1 MAEVTWNLGGLGPE
15 VQETAREAARRS
27 GLTVAEWLQ
36 TVILESAADE
46 GVTTPHPAVTSMQ
59 DGPGS
64 RDSNLESLQ
73 ERLEQLANQLGRL
86 TRGEDDAP
94 AQASGGASV
103 EQSEFITALRS
114 LEARLQVIT
123 QETIA
128 QGDAPAHELGQ
139 ALSRIN
145 HRLDFLANE
154 GRVTSSELERRIAAV
169 DRVLQTLNGP
179 DAVSE
184 GGLREQLAEAVPE
197 SESPGSAYDEPPIEP
212 SRVQPEAPAKSASRS
227 ALDDA
232 IAQIE
237 ARQRALDGPPAAP
250 APQPVFATQMPEK
263 PAVAE
268 SSRSIA
274 DDRLSGLEQRLQRL
288 SQQLDALHGPN
299 GFEDAIAALRD
310 DLSDISQK
318 ITDAAPRRAMEAIE
332 TEVRTLGQRID
343 LGRDDGVDG
352 EALAGIERGLQ
363 QVRDVLHTLAPAESL
378 ANVRNEVRALH
389 SMIES
394 VAASGSDNTTLRQIQ
409 ASVAD
414 LRAIAARAASG
425 EALIVLAEEVQI
437 LGDKVDRFI
446 GPSVNSKDALASLD
460 RRFGEFAEA
469 VQTQREDSASITS
482 ENVVSVIETL
492 SRKLDQTEIARD
504 NTATFEQIG
513 RQLAHLNEK
522 LEAADARLGNLGAIE
537 SGLSELFRHFDT
549 FRDTAITAARAA
561 HEVASARGHVRE
573 GDVDALKQDIDTL
586 RQTQQTTER
595 KTQDTL
601 EAVHG
606 TLERMVE
613 RLALVEKERPADP
626 RTRSPHPDA
635 PYSAEA
641 LTRSPLSAL
650 QAPPTVPRDGTT
662 SFDKRPGDNT
672 SGIVTMPPMAAAM
685 AERRPIDPSLPADTP
700 LEPGIG
706 ARGRNP
712 TSAAERIAVS
722 EAVLGDANPG
732 SEPDSKAN
740 FIAAARRAA
749 QAAANMSAPPAEE
762 PPALK
767 TGSSSRFGAIAQK
780 FTGKR
785 LLMVGL
791 ALFVAGGSAHILV
804 NVHPAGDL
812 WRSLS
817 AHMVSLQANLLLDEA
832 RKQETAAIPAAP
844 KSGPEMAKPAQQTS
858 AAIQPEKALAGP
870 SPTDRTETIAQPPRS
885 TEGTRA
891 PESKTTTTVSPLTI
905 ASIKLPSE
913 VTGSV
918 GKTTTFNQLPTE
930 LPSGE
935 TGGNPQQLP
944 ASFGPIL
951 KTAAIAGN
959 PAAEYE
965 IGMRYAEGRGVPIN
979 LEEAARWL
987 ERAANRDIVPAQYR
1001 LGSLYEKGQG
1011 VKKNLEKARGLY
1023 RSAADR
1029 GNAKAMHNLA
1039 VLHAEGIDGK
1049 PDFKSASQWF
1059 RKGAESGVSDSQYNL
1074 GIMFARGL
1082 GIEQNLSEAYKWFS
1096 LAAAQGDA
1104 DAGKKRD
1111 DVAARLDQQALEI
1124 AKLAVQS
1131 FTPEPQ
1137 PEEAVAVKGPPEGW
1151 DKPAVAGKG
1160 KSKSSAR
1167 RGGGA

>member
-36 TVILESAADE
+36 TVIIESAADE
-46 GVTTPHPAVTSMQ
+46 GVTTPHPAAPFMQ

-64 RDSNLESLQ
+64 PGSNLESLQ
-73 ERLEQLANQLGRL
+73 ERLEQLARQLGRL
-86 TRGEDDAP
+86 TRGED
-94 AQASGGASV
+94 QASAPLTDSSSA

-114 LEARLQVIT
+114 LETRLQVIT

-128 QGDAPAHELGQ
+128 QGDAPAHELSQ

-145 HRLDFLANE
+145 KRLDFLANE

-179 DAVSE
+179 DAISE
-184 GGLREQLAEAVPE
+184 DGLREQLAEAVPE
-197 SESPGSAYDEPPIEP
+197 NELPGQPSEEPAAEPPV
-212 SRVQPEAPAKSASRS
+212 VQPEIPAKSASRS

-237 ARQRALDGPPAAP
+237 ARQRTLDGPAAV
-250 APQPVFATQMPEK
+250 AREPVFARQVAGP

-268 SSRSIA
+268 KSSSIA

-288 SQQLDALHGPN
+288 SQQLDALHTPN
-299 GFEDAIAALRD
+299 RFEEAVNALRA

-343 LGRDDGVDG
+343 VGRDFGADS

-394 VAASGSDNTTLRQIQ
+394 VAASGSDNATLRQIQ

-446 GPSVNSKDALASLD
+446 GPSVNSKDALANLD
-460 RRFGEFAEA
+460 RRFGEFADA
-469 VQTQREDSASITS
+469 VQTQRDDSASLAS
-482 ENVVSVIETL
+482 SNVVSVIESL
-492 SRKLDQTEIARD
+492 SRKLDKTEAARD
-504 NTATFEQIG
+504 NTASFEQIG

-537 SGLSELFRHFDT
+537 SGLSELFQHFDT

-561 HEVASARGHVRE
+561 HEVASARGQVRE
-573 GDVDALKQDIDTL
+573 GDVDTLKQDLDTL
-586 RQTQQTTER
+586 RQSQQTTER

-606 TLERMVE
+606 TLERMVD
-613 RLALVEKERPADP
+613 RLALIEKERPDDSGM
-626 RTRSPHPDA
+626 RSPQGDTA
-635 PYSAEA
+635 YSAEA
-641 LTRSPLSAL
+641 LTRGPLSAL
-650 QAPPTVPRDGTT
+650 QAPPTVPRDEST
-662 SFDKRPGDNT
+662 SFNRRAGDNT

-706 ARGRNP
+706 AARARSP
-712 TSAAERIAVS
+712 ASPAERIAVS
-722 EAVLGDANPG
+722 EAVLGEANPG
-732 SEPDSKAN
+732 GEPDSKAN

-749 QAAANMSAPPAEE
+749 QAAANMSTPPAEE

-785 LLMVGL
+785 FLMAGVGL
-791 ALFVAGGSAHILV
+791 LIAGGGAHVLV
-804 NVHPAGDL
+804 NVHPAADI
-812 WRSLS
+812 WRS
-817 AHMVSLQANLLLDEA
+817 VSTRMTALQAHLLLDEVK
-832 RKQETAAIPAAP
+832 KQEVAAIPAVPNLPP
-844 KSGPEMAKPAQQTS
+844 KSAQPAQAIGASQPVKPV
-858 AAIQPEKALAGP
+858 AAPLAP
-870 SPTDRTETIAQPPRS
+870 DRTIAAAKAPAE
-885 TEGTRA
+885 TEGTGA
-891 PESKTTTTVSPLTI
+891 YDPTTTATVSPLTI

-918 GKTTTFNQLPTE
+918 GKTKTFNQLPVN
-930 LPSGE
+930 LPAVE
-935 TGGNPQQLP
+935 TDANPQQLP
-944 ASFGPIL
+944 ASFSPTL
-951 KTAAIAGN
+951 KAAAIAGN
-959 PAAEYE
+959 PAADYE
-965 IGMRYAEGRGVPIN
+965 IGMRYAEGRGVPLN

-1039 VLHAEGIDGK
+1039 VLHAEGVDGK

-1059 RKGAESGVSDSQYNL
+1059 RRGAESGVSDSQYNL

-1082 GIEQNLSEAYKWFS
+1082 GLEQNLSESYKWFS

-1104 DAGKKRD
+1104 DAAKKRD
-1111 DVAARLDQQALEI
+1111 DVAGRLDQQALEI
-1124 AKLAVQS
+1124 AKLAVRS

-1137 PEEAVAVKGPPEGW
+1137 PEEAVSVKAPPEGW
-1151 DKPAVAGKG
+1151 DKAAVASKG
-1160 KSKSSAR
+1160 KTKPPAR